1 MNPFLATLGAPCP
14 LMGAGLPDWARLA
27 AEVES
32 FRGPKES
39 DLSMAGRAGIGVK
52 TLRDWLKRRH
62 WPRETT
68 LDGARQR
75 WRETRHLVDP
85 NIPSPRNDGK
95 PQERQIAVPLNTAQ
109 RGLAKS
115 TTAES
120 DHSPRSGAPLSLGA
134 TEAQMTDDVMH
145 SALVIARRKLAGN
158 PDLELQW
165 AERAM
170 ALAQELAR
178 LPKSDSTSEGQT

>member
-1 MNPFLATLGAPCP
+1 MRPRTGTPGALCP

-32 FRGPKES
+32 FRAPKES

-62 WPRETT
+62 WPRDTT
-68 LDGARQR
+68 IDSARQH

-85 NIPSPRNDGK
+85 NVPPPRNDVK
-95 PQERQIAVPLNTAQ
+95 PQERHFAVPSNALPK
-109 RGLAKS
+109 GLAKPA
-115 TTAES
+115 TAES
-120 DHSPRSGAPLSLGA
+120 DHSPRSGESLSLGA

-145 SALVIARRKLAGN
+145 SALVIARRKLGGN

-178 LPKSDSTSEGQT
+178 PPKSDTTSEGAT